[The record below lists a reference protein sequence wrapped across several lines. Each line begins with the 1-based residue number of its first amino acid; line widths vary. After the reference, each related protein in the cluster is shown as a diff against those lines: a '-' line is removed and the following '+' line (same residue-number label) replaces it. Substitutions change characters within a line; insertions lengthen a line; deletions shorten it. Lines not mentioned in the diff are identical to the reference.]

1 MLIRRELDPDRAAV
15 RRVHTAAFPTTL
27 ESDLLDALRAD
38 AGWLPRFSLVAE
50 LDGAVVGHVVGT
62 RAWVD
67 EAPAVGIGPLGVH
80 PEQQGRS
87 VGAALMH
94 ALIGAAEAS
103 AETLLGLLGEP
114 AYYRRFGFV
123 AATEL
128 AVVSPDPAWGTY
140 FQARRLTD
148 GAPRGQFRY
157 AAPFNQLA

>member
-1 MLIRRELDPDRAAV
+1 VLIRRELDPDRAAV

-27 ESDLLDALRAD
+27 ESDLLDALRTD

-62 RAWVD
+62 RAWV
-67 EAPAVGIGPLGVH
+67 
-80 PEQQGRS
+80 
-87 VGAALMH
+87 
-94 ALIGAAEAS
+94 
-103 AETLLGLLGEP
+103 
-114 AYYRRFGFV
+114 FV

-128 AVVSPDPAWGTY
+128 AVVSPDPTWGTY

-157 AAPFNQLA
+157 AAPLNQLV